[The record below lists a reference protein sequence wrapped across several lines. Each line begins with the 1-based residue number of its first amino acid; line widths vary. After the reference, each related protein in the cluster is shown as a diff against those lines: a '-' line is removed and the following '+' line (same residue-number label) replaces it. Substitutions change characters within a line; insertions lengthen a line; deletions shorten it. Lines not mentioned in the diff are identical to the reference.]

1 MHVNIHLPI
10 IKNLHKQ
17 VIYLTANHFSRIEL
31 LANLWI
37 SDSKAV
43 MGAAKP
49 SCYNVCK
56 YIWNEAESLL
66 GSIIIITLWF
76 EFNWGIVRCK
86 FLQYLPTIF
95 CLFLGLLTRFQL
107 CRSFLAILSWVFVQ
121 VLILFLNE
129 PVGGQPHSQGLHL
142 PTPEAGW
149 VPSLPLGWGVK
160 DPGNEVGVWGVCLF
174 FNSGR

>member
-1 MHVNIHLPI
+1 MPLWQKLNVISWNHILFLYHDISKWAGLP
-10 IKNLHKQ
+10 L
-17 VIYLTANHFSRIEL
+17 
-31 LANLWI
+31 
-37 SDSKAV
+37 
-43 MGAAKP
+43 KP

-56 YIWNEAESLL
+56 HIWNETESLL

-76 EFNWGIVRCK
+76 EFNWGIVQCK

-160 DPGNEVGVWGVCLF
+160 DPGNEVGVRCLPF
-174 FNSGR
+174 F